1 LTFLNCEILRSDQLW
16 LSQLPI
22 KIVVAAVFFVD
33 VCWTLR
39 WQDGD
44 LHGKMEALQLEL
56 SQSYQKQSQLSEQLL
71 HEVTGAQAL
80 REQLVEREGSIV
92 QLQAELLGARY
103 TVIPL
108 RAQNE

>member
-1 LTFLNCEILRSDQLW
+1 MTFLNCEILRSDRLW

-22 KIVVAAVFFVD
+22 KIVVAFVD

-39 WQDGD
+39 WQDGE

-71 HEVTGAQAL
+71 HEVTGAQAF
-80 REQLVEREGSIV
+80 REQLVERENSIV